1 MARRRRVRGSAFAS
15 SIWVAAAATAAA
27 ALVST
32 PNPPRSSSSSSPTKL
47 QPGAFRGGGDVC
59 RLLASVLPDRDTG
72 AGQDV
77 VSPLVRRALRVSNG
91 RDGRAG
97 IGFGG
102 DDGGGDARGDE
113 GSAGPGA
120 GPGDVGGGGEDAVAA
135 DETLRTYWKQRQ
147 KHIDKS
153 RRNNKAMAD
162 PDFLRKRTQSLLAST
177 DVDRENFNFDLSSGG
192 HAHGGGLKADKKTF
206 DFLINA
212 WAYSSEDAAADHALE
227 LLRRMESLRDLG
239 HRQIAPDVKTYAKV
253 INALAMAGREDGGV
267 RAEAL
272 LDYMKS
278 DEGVAHGLRPNT
290 LAYTHAIDAH
300 ARSHSAKA
308 PFAAQRL
315 IEEMEALR
323 SKGDPD
329 VRPTA
334 RAWNSVIVA
343 WSAWRGE
350 EMAWGRVG
358 SGAER
363 AEACL
368 AIMEEWADA
377 TGNEDTRP
385 NSYNYNSVISALA
398 NSQEDGAA
406 ARAENI
412 LQRMEG
418 LYRETGD
425 EDVKPRTA
433 TYNAII
439 DVWAKSGEYDAAD
452 RAELLLGHMME
463 LYEMEDI
470 VEAKPN
476 VRSFNSVL
484 NAWAKS
490 GHPAAPQRALDV
502 LSRMEDLDASGEL
515 SVSPD
520 ATSFATTINAYAR
533 SRTFGKAQNAYEIF
547 LHMKELYDMTG
558 KPSLRPNNVVYNSV
572 LNACAFSVGDLEEQ
586 SRSIEIAN
594 AMLVDINGSPYAKPD
609 QVTYGTYLKVVN
621 NQIPFSESRDR
632 VVETIFR
639 RCARDGMVGEMVMK
653 QMREMGKDDVYENL
667 AGRTF
672 WGDARL
678 ADLPSSWTC
687 NVIEGKKRRR
697 WRQFRR

>member
-1 MARRRRVRGSAFAS
+1 MARRGRGSALVS
-15 SIWVAAAATAAA
+15 SIWVVTAATAFPSPPA

-32 PNPPRSSSSSSPTKL
+32 VSTPVPPRSTKL
-47 QPGAFRGGGDVC
+47 QPGVFRGGGGGGDVC
-59 RLLASVLPDRDTG
+59 LRASVLPDRDTG
-72 AGQDV
+72 SGQDV
-77 VSPLVRRALRVSNG
+77 ETPLVRVSAAFDRSG
-91 RDGRAG
+91 HAE
-97 IGFGG
+97 IGFGQDG
-102 DDGGGDARGDE
+102 SRAVGGSARDGTGAGGGGDV
-113 GSAGPGA
+113 GA
-120 GPGDVGGGGEDAVAA
+120 SEEA
-135 DETLRTYWKQRQ
+135 LRIYWKQRQ

-153 RRNNKAMAD
+153 RRNNKAMTD
-162 PDFLRKRTQSLLAST
+162 PDFLRKRTQSLLRVT
-177 DVDRENFNFDLSSGG
+177 DVDGDDFDLSSSNSSP
-192 HAHGGGLKADKKTF
+192 GGLKADKKTF
-206 DFLINA
+206 DWLINA
-212 WAYSSEDAAADHALE
+212 WAFSSEDSAAENALE
-227 LLRRMESLRDLG
+227 LLRRMEALRDMG
-239 HRQIAPDVKTYAKV
+239 HGGIAPDVKTYTKV
-253 INALAMAGREDGGV
+253 INALARAGREDGGA
-267 RAEAL
+267 RAEEL
-272 LDYMKS
+272 LCYMRG
-278 DEGVAHGLRPNT
+278 DEGAAHGLRPNT
-290 LAYTHAIDAH
+290 RTYTYAIDAH

-315 IEEMEALR
+315 IEEMESLR

-329 VRPTA
+329 VWPTA
-334 RAWNSVIVA
+334 RAWNSVIQA
-343 WSAWRGE
+343 WAQWRGE

-377 TGNEDTRP
+377 TGNEATRP

-398 NSQEDGAA
+398 NSQEEGAA

-412 LQRMEG
+412 LQRMED

-439 DVWAKSGEYDAAD
+439 DVWAKSGEFDAAD

-463 LYEMEDI
+463 LYENEDI

-490 GHPAAPQRALDV
+490 GHPMAPQRALDV

-558 KPSLRPNNVVYNSV
+558 KQFLRPNNVVYNSV

-621 NQIPFSESRDR
+621 NQIPFGESRDR

-653 QMREMGKDDVYENL
+653 QMREMGKEEVYENL